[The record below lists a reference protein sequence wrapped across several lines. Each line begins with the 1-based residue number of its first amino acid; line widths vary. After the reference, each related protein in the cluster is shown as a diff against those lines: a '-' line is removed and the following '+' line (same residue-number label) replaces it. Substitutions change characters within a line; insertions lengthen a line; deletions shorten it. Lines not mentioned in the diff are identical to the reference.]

1 MITFIVN
8 EASGRG
14 RGGKIWRALRREML
28 EQELPFRAWCTR
40 SPGEATALAQL
51 ACQDA
56 QELQKLVVV
65 GGDGTVNEVLN
76 GISDFAHIA
85 LGVVPIGSGND
96 FVRGL
101 GLPRDPRA
109 ALERVFA
116 ASGDARIDL
125 GQVCVDGQ
133 APRRFGISA
142 GIGMDAWV
150 CAQVDASRAK
160 AGLNRFG
167 LGSFSYGLMT
177 LSAAWNLETANGN
190 VTFTT
195 PYGRHRQ
202 DLSNLI
208 FLACMNFPWE
218 GGGVPIAP
226 EASAVDGCFSVCFA
240 ENLERSQVFAKLPLL
255 ALGRH
260 PHTEGVTLLKA
271 SRVEVQLEMPLY
283 VHADGE
289 VPGRVRRVTFDVL
302 PQKLRVLV

>member
-51 ACQDA
+51 ACQNA

-76 GISDFAHIA
+76 GISDFAQIA

-125 GQVCVDGQ
+125 GQVCVDGHQ
-133 APRRFGISA
+133 RRHRNGRVGLCA
-142 GIGMDAWV
+142 GGCV
-150 CAQVDASRAK
+150 TCESRAQ
-160 AGLNRFG
+160 
-167 LGSFSYGLMT
+167 SFWPWQPQLWT
-177 LSAAWNLETANGN
+177 HDPLCRLE
-190 VTFTT
+190 
-195 PYGRHRQ
+195 H
-202 DLSNLI
+202 
-208 FLACMNFPWE
+208 
-218 GGGVPIAP
+218 
-226 EASAVDGCFSVCFA
+226 
-240 ENLERSQVFAKLPLL
+240 
-255 ALGRH
+255 
-260 PHTEGVTLLKA
+260 
-271 SRVEVQLEMPLY
+271 
-283 VHADGE
+283 
-289 VPGRVRRVTFDVL
+289 
-302 PQKLRVLV
+302 

>member
-28 EQELPFRAWCTR
+28 EQELTFRAWCTR

-76 GISDFAHIA
+76 GISDFSQIA

-101 GLPRDPRA
+101 GLPRDPRV

-240 ENLERSQVFAKLPLL
+240 ENLGRSQVFAKLPLL

>member
-14 RGGKIWRALRREML
+14 RGGKIWRVLRREML

-40 SPGEATALAQL
+40 SSGEATALAQL

-76 GISDFAHIA
+76 GISDFAQIA

-133 APRRFGISA
+133 TPRRFGISA

-202 DLSNLI
+202 NLSNLI

>member
-76 GISDFAHIA
+76 GISDFAQIA

-133 APRRFGISA
+133 APRHFGISA

-240 ENLERSQVFAKLPLL
+240 ENLGRSQVFAKLPLL

>member
-76 GISDFAHIA
+76 GISDFAQIA

-167 LGSFSYGLMT
+167 LGSLSYGLMT

-240 ENLERSQVFAKLPLL
+240 ENLGRSQVFAKLPLL

>member
-76 GISDFAHIA
+76 GISDFSQIA

-160 AGLNRFG
+160 AELNRFG
-167 LGSFSYGLMT
+167 LGSLSYGLMT

-240 ENLERSQVFAKLPLL
+240 ENLGRSQVFAKLPLL

>member
-51 ACQDA
+51 TCQDA

-76 GISDFAHIA
+76 GISDFAQIA

-160 AGLNRFG
+160 AGLNRLG

-226 EASAVDGCFSVCFA
+226 EASAVDGCLSVCFA
-240 ENLERSQVFAKLPLL
+240 ENLGRSQVFAKLPLL

>member
-51 ACQDA
+51 TCQDA

-76 GISDFAHIA
+76 GISDFAQIA

>member
-14 RGGKIWRALRREML
+14 RGGKIWRVLRREML

-40 SPGEATALAQL
+40 SSGEATALAQL

-76 GISDFAHIA
+76 GIEDFAHIA

-96 FVRGL
+96 FARGL
-101 GLPRDPRA
+101 ALPRNPNA
-109 ALERVFA
+109 ALARILA
-116 ASGDARIDL
+116 ADGRRRIDL
-125 GQVCVDGQ
+125 GTVRIGDG

-160 AGLNRFG
+160 SGLNRLG

-208 FLACMNFPWE
+208 FLACMNFACE

-226 EASAVDGCFSVCFA
+226 GADAADGCFSVCLA
-240 ENLERSQVFAKLPLL
+240 DDLSRAQVFRKLPLL
-255 ALGRH
+255 ALGH
-260 PHTEGVTLLKA
+260 HTHTEGVSLVSAT
-271 SRVEVQLEMPLY
+271 RVEVQLDTPLF

-289 VPGRVRRVTFDVL
+289 VPGRARRAVFDVL
-302 PQKLRVLV
+302 PQQLRVLV

>member
-76 GISDFAHIA
+76 GISDFAQIA

-116 ASGDARIDL
+116 AGGDARIDL
-125 GQVCVDGQ
+125 GQVRIDGQ

-167 LGSFSYGLMT
+167 LGSLSYGLMT
-177 LSAAWNLETANGN
+177 LSAAWNIETA
-190 VTFTT
+190 
-195 PYGRHRQ
+195 RAA
-202 DLSNLI
+202 
-208 FLACMNFPWE
+208 ACSSQRRRACSRAICARSF
-218 GGGVPIAP
+218 
-226 EASAVDGCFSVCFA
+226 FSPA
-240 ENLERSQVFAKLPLL
+240 
-255 ALGRH
+255 
-260 PHTEGVTLLKA
+260 
-271 SRVEVQLEMPLY
+271 
-283 VHADGE
+283 
-289 VPGRVRRVTFDVL
+289 
-302 PQKLRVLV
+302 

>member
-14 RGGKIWRALRREML
+14 RGGKIWRALRREMF

-76 GISDFAHIA
+76 GISDFSQIA

-240 ENLERSQVFAKLPLL
+240 ENLGRSQVFAKLPLL

>member
-76 GISDFAHIA
+76 GISDFAQIA

-160 AGLNRFG
+160 AGLNRLG

-240 ENLERSQVFAKLPLL
+240 ENLGRSQVFAKLPLL

-302 PQKLRVLV
+302 PRKLRVLV

>member
-40 SPGEATALAQL
+40 SSGEATALAQL

-76 GISDFAHIA
+76 GISDFAQIA

-133 APRRFGISA
+133 APRHFGISA

-240 ENLERSQVFAKLPLL
+240 ENLGRSQVFAKLPLL

>member
-28 EQELPFRAWCTR
+28 EQELTFRAWCTR

-76 GISDFAHIA
+76 GISDFAQIA

-125 GQVCVDGQ
+125 GQVRIDGQ

-142 GIGMDAWV
+142 GIGMDARV

-240 ENLERSQVFAKLPLL
+240 ENLGRSQVFAKLPLL

>member
-40 SPGEATALAQL
+40 SSGEATALAQL

-76 GISDFAHIA
+76 GISDFAQIA

-133 APRRFGISA
+133 APRHFGISA

>member
-40 SPGEATALAQL
+40 SPGEATVLAQL

-76 GISDFAHIA
+76 GISDFSQIA

-125 GQVCVDGQ
+125 GQVRIDGQ

>member
-76 GISDFAHIA
+76 GISDFAQIA

-96 FVRGL
+96 FARGL
-101 GLPRDPRA
+101 ALPRNPNA
-109 ALERVFA
+109 ALARILA
-116 ASGDARIDL
+116 ADGRRRIDL
-125 GQVCVDGQ
+125 GTVRIGDG

-160 AGLNRFG
+160 SGLNRLG

-240 ENLERSQVFAKLPLL
+240 ENLGRSQVFAKLPLL

>member
-76 GISDFAHIA
+76 GISDFAQIA

>member
-76 GISDFAHIA
+76 GISDFAQIA

-133 APRRFGISA
+133 APRCFGISA

-167 LGSFSYGLMT
+167 LGSLSYGLMT
-177 LSAAWNLETANGN
+177 LSAAWNLETARGS
-190 VTFTT
+190 VQLTT
-195 PYGRHRQ
+195 PQGVLTR
-202 DLSNLI
+202 DLRALI

-226 EASAVDGCFSVCFA
+226 GADAADGCFSVCLA
-240 ENLERSQVFAKLPLL
+240 DDLSRAQVFRKLPLL

-260 PHTEGVTLLKA
+260 THTEGVSLVSAT
-271 SRVEVQLEMPLY
+271 RVEVQLDTPLF

-289 VPGRVRRVTFDVL
+289 VPGRARSAVFDVL

>member
-28 EQELPFRAWCTR
+28 EQELTFRAWCTR

-76 GISDFAHIA
+76 GISDFSQIA

-125 GQVCVDGQ
+125 GQVRIDGQ
-133 APRRFGISA
+133 TPRRFGISA

-160 AGLNRFG
+160 SGLNRLG

-240 ENLERSQVFAKLPLL
+240 ENLGRSQVFAKLPLL

>member
-14 RGGKIWRALRREML
+14 RGGKIWRVLRREML

-40 SPGEATALAQL
+40 SSGEATALAQL

-65 GGDGTVNEVLN
+65 GGDGTVSEVLD
-76 GISDFAHIA
+76 GITDFEHVA

-101 GLPRDPRA
+101 GLPRDPEA

-116 ASGDARIDL
+116 AGGDTRIDI
-125 GQVCVDGQ
+125 GQLTIDGR
-133 APRRFGISA
+133 APQRFAISA

-150 CAQVDASRAK
+150 CAAVDASRAK
-160 AGLNRFG
+160 AWLNRFG
-167 LGSFSYGLMT
+167 FGSLSYSLMT
-177 LSAAWNLETANGN
+177 LQAAWNLETARGEA
-190 VTFTT
+190 VFTT
-195 PYGRHRQ
+195 PYGVLRRPLR
-202 DLSNLI
+202 DLI

-226 EASAVDGCFSVCFA
+226 GAKATDGCFSVCLA
-240 ENLERSQVFAKLPLL
+240 EQLSRAEVLRKLPLL

-260 PHTEGVTLLKA
+260 VHTRGVTLLAA
-271 SRVEVQLEMPLY
+271 SRVEVQLERPLY

-289 VPGRVRRVTFDVL
+289 VPGRARRAVFEVL
-302 PQKLRVLV
+302 PRTLRVLV

>member
-76 GISDFAHIA
+76 GISDFAQIA

-125 GQVCVDGQ
+125 GQVRVDGQ

>member
-76 GISDFAHIA
+76 GISDFSQIA

-125 GQVCVDGQ
+125 GQVRIDGQ

>member
-14 RGGKIWRALRREML
+14 RARSIWQALRRETL
-28 EQELPFRAWCTR
+28 ALGLPFRAWCTHG
-40 SPGEATALAQL
+40 PGEATALARL
-51 ACQDA
+51 ASSEGCA
-56 QELQKLVVV
+56 LQKLVVV
-65 GGDGTVNEVLN
+65 GGDGTVSEVLD
-76 GISDFAHIA
+76 GITDFEHVA

-101 GLPRDPRA
+101 GLPRDPEA

-116 ASGDARIDL
+116 AGGDTRIDI
-125 GQVCVDGQ
+125 GQLTIDGR
-133 APRRFGISA
+133 APQRFAISA

-150 CAQVDASRAK
+150 CAAVDASRAK
-160 AGLNRFG
+160 AWLNRFG
-167 LGSFSYGLMT
+167 FGSLSYSLMT
-177 LSAAWNLETANGN
+177 LQATWNLETARGEA
-190 VTFTT
+190 VFTT
-195 PYGRHRQ
+195 PYGVLRRPLR
-202 DLSNLI
+202 DLI

-226 EASAVDGCFSVCFA
+226 GADAADGCFSVCLA
-240 ENLERSQVFAKLPLL
+240 DDLSRAQVFRKLPLL

-260 PHTEGVTLLKA
+260 THTEGVSLVPAT
-271 SRVEVQLEMPLY
+271 RVEVQLDTPLY

-289 VPGRVRRVTFDVL
+289 VPGRARSAVFDVL

>member
-76 GISDFAHIA
+76 GISDFAQIA

-240 ENLERSQVFAKLPLL
+240 ENLGRSQVFAKLPLL

>member
-76 GISDFAHIA
+76 GISDFAQIA

-133 APRRFGISA
+133 APRHFGISA

>member
-40 SPGEATALAQL
+40 SSGEATALAQL

-76 GISDFAHIA
+76 GISDFAQIA

-133 APRRFGISA
+133 TPRRFGISA

>member
-76 GISDFAHIA
+76 GISDFAQIA

-160 AGLNRFG
+160 AGLNRLG

-240 ENLERSQVFAKLPLL
+240 ENLGRSQVFAKLPLL

>member
-51 ACQDA
+51 TCQDA

-76 GISDFAHIA
+76 GISDFAQIA

-125 GQVCVDGQ
+125 GQVRIDGQ

-167 LGSFSYGLMT
+167 LGSLSYGLMT

-240 ENLERSQVFAKLPLL
+240 ENLGRSQVFAKLPLL